1 MAAFWRGNWS
11 PTWVLAF
18 GLGFVALVGL
28 ARADGERAGEFDYYV
43 MALSWNASWCAREG
57 DRRGAEQCER
67 HHDHGFTLHGLWPQF
82 EDGWPS
88 FCRTSERDPSKRD
101 TGAMADI
108 MGSGG
113 LAWYQ
118 WKKHGR
124 CTGLSGQEYLKLS
137 RLAYERVTRPEI
149 LRRTGK
155 DLILPPRVIEE
166 AFLEAN
172 PDLSADG
179 VTVTC
184 RSGYVQEVRVCLT
197 RDLKPRTC
205 AADVRRDCSARTARF
220 PAMR

>member
-1 MAAFWRGNWS
+1 MWTKWMAAAAFVI
-11 PTWVLAF
+11 TALA
-18 GLGFVALVGL
+18 GPA
-28 ARADGERAGEFDYYV
+28 AADGERAGDFDYYV
-43 MALSWNASWCAREG
+43 LALSWNASWCAREG
-57 DRRGAEQCER
+57 DRRGADQCEAR
-67 HHDHGFTLHGLWPQF
+67 HDHGFTLHGLWPQN
-82 EDGWPS
+82 ETGWPR
-88 FCRTSERDPSKRD
+88 FCRTSQRDPSKRQ
-101 TGAMADI
+101 TGAMTDI

-124 CTGLSGQEYLKLS
+124 CTGLSGEDFLRLS
-137 RLAYERVTRPEI
+137 RVAYERVNRPDI

-172 PDLSADG
+172 PALEADG

-184 RSGYVQEVRVCLT
+184 RNGYVQEVRVCLT
-197 RDLKPRTC
+197 RDLEPRAC
-205 AADVRRDCSARTARF
+205 APDVARDCRARTAKF

>member
-1 MAAFWRGNWS
+1 MWVKWLLAA
-11 PTWVLAF
+11 VLCLA
-18 GLGFVALVGL
+18 GVGG
-28 ARADGERAGEFDYYV
+28 AAHAEGERAGEFDYYV

-57 DRRGAEQCER
+57 DQRGADQCEVR
-67 HHDHGFTLHGLWPQF
+67 HDHGFTLHGLWPQH
-82 EDGWPS
+82 EDGWPQ
-88 FCRTSERDPSKRD
+88 FCRSSKRDPSKRE

-124 CTGLSGQEYLKLS
+124 CSGLSGVDFLRLS
-137 RLAYERVTRPEI
+137 RLAYAQVKRPEI

-155 DLILPPRVIEE
+155 DLILPPRVIEA

-172 PDLSADG
+172 PGFEADG

-184 RSGYVQEVRVCLT
+184 RAGYVQEVRICLT
-197 RDLKPRTC
+197 RDLKPRQC
-205 AADVRRDCSARTARF
+205 APDVRRDCSARTAKF

>member
-1 MAAFWRGNWS
+1 MLRLAALALFMAVIGVCGAA
-11 PTWVLAF
+11 TKD
-18 GLGFVALVGL
+18 
-28 ARADGERAGEFDYYV
+28 ARADGEPAGEFDYYV
-43 MALSWNASWCAREG
+43 MALSWNASWCEREG
-57 DRRGAEQCER
+57 DGRGAEQCAAK
-67 HHDHGFTLHGLWPQF
+67 HDHGFTLHGLWPQS

-88 FCRTSERDPSKRD
+88 FCRSSERGPSKRQ
-101 TGAMADI
+101 TSAMADI

-124 CTGLSGQEYLKLS
+124 CSGLSGIDYLRLS
-137 RLAYERVTRPEI
+137 RVAYEQVNRPEI

-155 DLILPPRVIEE
+155 DLVLPPRVIED

-172 PDLSADG
+172 PDLHADG

-184 RSGYVQEVRVCLT
+184 RNGYVQEVRVCLT
-197 RDLKPRTC
+197 RDLKPRKC
-205 AADVRRDCSARTARF
+205 AGNTRRDCSARTAKF